1 MHMIEINS
9 LLLITSVILMSL
21 LAVGLFDKI
30 SPINLVEH
38 GRNNQID
45 GMRGFLA
52 IFVLIHHA
60 AIWNGYLSSGVW
72 EAPSSNLLANLG
84 QVGVSFFFMITG
96 YLFFSKIIS
105 GDQDWTRLYVSRLL

>member
-45 GMRGFLA
+45 GMRGFL
-52 IFVLIHHA
+52 
-60 AIWNGYLSSGVW
+60 
-72 EAPSSNLLANLG
+72 
-84 QVGVSFFFMITG
+84 
-96 YLFFSKIIS
+96 
-105 GDQDWTRLYVSRLL
+105 